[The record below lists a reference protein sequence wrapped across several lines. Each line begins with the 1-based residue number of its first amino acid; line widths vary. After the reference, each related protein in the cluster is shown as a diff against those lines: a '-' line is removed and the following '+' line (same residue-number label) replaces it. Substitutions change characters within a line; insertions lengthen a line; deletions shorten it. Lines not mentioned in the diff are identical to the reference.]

1 VEFLRISG
9 SGTITVPAP
18 TFRFAIGRHIGWERL
33 KSNWYDVTN
42 VGDRIV
48 FNGRGSGHGVGLCQI
63 GAEVM
68 GEEGHSYHEILS
80 FYYPG
85 TKLGVNAQAVPWQR
99 LANENVE
106 LFTMR
111 PDRDGSVLPLA
122 TRLLH
127 DAEASS
133 GLMFR
138 ASPRLKVYNTV
149 AAFRNS
155 TGEPGWVAATTR
167 GRTIQ
172 MQPSDVLRAAGTL
185 DSTLRHELLHML
197 IESYAR
203 AGTPLWFREGL
214 VLYLSEPDADVR
226 TSAPSQSLAGLER
239 VMADPASE
247 QQLRQA
253 YAEAHERVAQLAR
266 KYGKPELIKWVQ
278 NGVPPEM

>member
-1 VEFLRISG
+1 VEFLRLTG
-9 SGTITVPAP
+9 SDTITVPAP

-33 KSNWYDVTN
+33 KSNWYEVTN
-42 VGDRIV
+42 AGDRIV
-48 FNGRGSGHGVGLCQI
+48 FNGRGSGHGVGLCQV

-68 GEEGHSYHEILS
+68 GDEGHSYREILS

-99 LANENVE
+99 VANENIE

-111 PDRDGSVLPLA
+111 PERDGSLLPLA

-127 DAEASS
+127 ESEAST
-133 GLMFR
+133 GLLFR
-138 ASPRLKVYNTV
+138 AAPRLKVYTTV

-172 MQPSDVLRAAGTL
+172 LQPADVLRAAGTL
-185 DSTLRHELLHML
+185 DNTLRHELLHML

-203 AGTPLWFREGL
+203 PGTPLWFREGL
-214 VLYLSEPDADVR
+214 VLYLSEPDAEVR
-226 TSAPSQSLAGLER
+226 TGTSSPNLAELEKA
-239 VMADPASE
+239 MTDPASE
-247 QQLRQA
+247 QQLREA
-253 YAEAHERVAQLAR
+253 YAEARARVAQLAR

-278 NGVPPEM
+278 NGVPPGR